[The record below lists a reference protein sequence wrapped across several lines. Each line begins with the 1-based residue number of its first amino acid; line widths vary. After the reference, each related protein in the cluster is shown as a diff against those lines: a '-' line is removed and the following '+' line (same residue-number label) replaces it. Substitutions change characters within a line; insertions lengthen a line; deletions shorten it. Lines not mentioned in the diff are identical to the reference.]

1 MRTLRAGKIS
11 LFFPMSLIALGACA
25 QSQPTRFYVLTP
37 LAAEQRQEPIDTNQ
51 RRLVIAIDP
60 VEIPEYLD
68 RPQIATREGNSCRL
82 NLAEFDRWAEPMK
95 SMLPRVLAENLSQ
108 LLATERVVLQ
118 TWKEKEAIDY
128 CLSLAFV
135 RFEGAKA
142 GKVLLV
148 ARWAIVG
155 RDGQEVSPF
164 TRSKVVVETKEP
176 SYTALATAMSE
187 AVMQLSRKIAQTL
200 RTLDAKVSDQF
211 RDPSSR

>member
-1 MRTLRAGKIS
+1 
-11 LFFPMSLIALGACA
+11 MSLIALGACA
-25 QSQPTRFYVLTP
+25 RSQPTRFYVLTP
-37 LAAEQRQEPIDTNQ
+37 LAAEQRQEPIDANE

-68 RPQIATREGNSCRL
+68 RPQITTREGNSCRL

-118 TWKEKEAIDY
+118 TWKEKGAIDY
-128 CLSLAFV
+128 RLSLAFV
-135 RFEGAKA
+135 RFEGARA

-148 ARWAIVG
+148 ARWAIVD

-164 TRSKVVVETKEP
+164 TRSKVVIETAEP
-176 SYTALATAMSE
+176 DYGALATAMSE
-187 AVMQLSRKIAQTL
+187 AVMQLSREIAQTL
-200 RTLDAKVSDQF
+200 QKLR
-211 RDPSSR
+211 